1 MSKDK
6 KILYSISAVLL
17 TALLVSLFL
26 PIRNSKIF
34 AACLL
39 ASFSVA
45 IWFLIKKRQSVSINK
60 REVLL
65 LSVIIGSIYVL
76 LIQFS
81 AAIFGLY
88 KNPYFINFS
97 VFMTE
102 IIPMIAIIVSTE
114 VIRYVLL
121 SQKNGIV
128 SVLAFLSCV
137 LAECLAY
144 SGFAGLTSFN
154 QFMDV
159 VGLVLFPAISAN
171 IYYSYNSKRYG
182 MLPNIA
188 FRLIT
193 TLYIY
198 FIPNTVDLPDALNAF
213 IKLFVPIVMLMFV
226 SALYEKKEKKVL
238 RQKSNKL
245 SFVAMLMAFVFMGTV
260 VMLVSCEFRFG
271 ALVIATESMTG
282 EINKGDVII
291 YEKYDDQ
298 TIKEGQVIVFT
309 NSDNKI
315 IHRVVKIE
323 NIGGETRYYTK
334 GDANADLDYGY
345 RTEDDIFALTDM
357 KISYA
362 GYPSL
367 WLRGLLDRQ

>member
-39 ASFSVA
+39 ASFGVA

-128 SVLAFLSCV
+128 SVLAFFSCV
-137 LAECLAY
+137 FAECLAY

-171 IYYSYNSKRYG
+171 IYYNYISKRYG

-238 RQKSNKL
+238 RQKNNKL